1 MTFDRYYIFDASTI
15 ITDTHYVKTTRPRN
29 LSILLALGLNPQSS
43 VSPYFT
49 TYSVSSPMQQ
59 TLTAGLKTENTRVTK
74 HKVTTRLRVGLSIA
88 AVFGFLV
95 LDVQKNCVTRTD

>member
-15 ITDTHYVKTTRPRN
+15 MTGTHYVKTTRPRN
-29 LSILLALGLNPQSS
+29 LSILPALGLNPQSS

-59 TLTAGLKTENTRVTK
+59 TAGLKTENTRVTK
-74 HKVTTRLRVGLSIA
+74 HKVTTRLRVGLSLA